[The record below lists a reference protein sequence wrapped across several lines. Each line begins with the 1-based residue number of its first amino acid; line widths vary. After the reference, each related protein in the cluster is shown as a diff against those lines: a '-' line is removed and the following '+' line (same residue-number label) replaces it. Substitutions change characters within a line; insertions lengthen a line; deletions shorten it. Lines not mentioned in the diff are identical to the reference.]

1 MPISLAQTS
10 PTSLLMCE
18 RCLQAKE
25 AVMNAH
31 GTKEPGAQGLPTP
44 FAAAEEQSTLQTPPQ
59 PVPLPGRMPRP
70 PTPLSP
76 MQNGMAAVTPRAY
89 GPIQPSLTPEVLR
102 KLLLANGIPENVVA
116 MGSAAMGSER
126 GATAYTLTP
135 HVAEAKLPRHL
146 SVAPEVPLG
155 MLLAIGIPA
164 DAAAMGTGTGMHPL
178 L

>member
-76 MQNGMAAVTPRAY
+76 MRNGMVAVTHWAN
-89 GPIQPSLTPEVLR
+89 GPMQPSLTPEVLR
-102 KLLLANGIPENVVA
+102 KLLLANGIPEGA
-116 MGSAAMGSER
+116 AAMGSER
-126 GATAYTLTP
+126 GAKACTMTP
-135 HVAEAKLPRHL
+135 HVAEVKLPRHL
-146 SVAPEVPLG
+146 GVAPEVPLG

-164 DAAAMGTGTGMHPL
+164 DAATTGTGTGMHPL